1 MFCKL
6 MMSIMQCTGRFFF
19 FFFLELVNTNPIS
32 GLFLKFSEEEVCGE
46 RLRMSCKCGI
56 FFCQIK
62 IQDVGF
68 YYMWHLLVQ
77 QDVPLM

>member
-46 RLRMSCKCGI
+46 RPENVMQVRDL
-56 FFCQIK
+56 FLP
-62 IQDVGF
+62 D
-68 YYMWHLLVQ
+68 
-77 QDVPLM
+77 

>member
-6 MMSIMQCTGRFFF
+6 MMSIMQCTGL

-46 RLRMSCKCGI
+46 RPE
-56 FFCQIK
+56 
-62 IQDVGF
+62 DVMQVRDLF
-68 YYMWHLLVQ
+68 LP
-77 QDVPLM
+77 D